1 MNEDTMYDQPVDI
14 PLDSEL
20 MGMTREELAI
30 EIYQLRKQ
38 VVRLAEEVVKTE
50 MSSWQ
55 VQTQHERMEYLV
67 KESGSYTDMLKSQS
81 ADLRDR
87 LKDLNAIKDDLE
99 KTQHTLSESRAKL
112 DRMQRLSHIG
122 SWELDIKSDVI
133 SRSREMMS
141 LIGANGG
148 PEAPA
153 ADPAISMHVH
163 PEDVRIFESNVNRLI
178 SDEVPVTFSCRVV
191 MPDGSLRQIL
201 FSAEVVADEREK
213 VFGIAKDI
221 TPPKTA

>member
-1 MNEDTMYDQPVDI
+1 MNEDTMYDQPVDL
-14 PLDSEL
+14 PPDSEL
-20 MGMTREELAI
+20 IAMTREELAV

-38 VVRLAEEVVKTE
+38 VVRLAEEVVKSE
-50 MSSWQ
+50 MSTWQ

-67 KESGSYTDMLKSQS
+67 KESGSYTDMLKSQA
-81 ADLRDR
+81 ADLRAR
-87 LKDLNAIKDDLE
+87 LKASEAIKDDLDKME
-99 KTQHTLSESRAKL
+99 HTLSENQAKL

-141 LIGANGG
+141 LIGASGS
-148 PEAPA
+148 PEAQA
-153 ADPAISMHVH
+153 ADPAISMHIH

-178 SDEVPVTFSCRVV
+178 SDEVQVSFSCRIVR
-191 MPDGSLRQIL
+191 PDGAVRQLMI
-201 FSAEVVADEREK
+201 SAEVVAGEHEK

-221 TPPKTA
+221 TPQKNA

>member
-1 MNEDTMYDQPVDI
+1 MNEDTMYDQPVDL
-14 PLDSEL
+14 PPDSEL
-20 MGMTREELAI
+20 IAMTREELAV

-38 VVRLAEEVVKTE
+38 VVRLAEEVVKSE
-50 MSSWQ
+50 MSTWQ

-67 KESGSYTDMLKSQS
+67 KESGSYTDMLKSQA
-81 ADLRDR
+81 ADLRAR
-87 LKDLNAIKDDLE
+87 LKASEAIKDDLDKVE
-99 KTQHTLSESRAKL
+99 HTLSENQAKL

-122 SWELDIKSDVI
+122 SWELDIKSDMI
-133 SRSREMMS
+133 SRSHEMMS
-141 LIGANGG
+141 LIGANGS

-178 SDEVPVTFSCRVV
+178 SDESQVSFCCRIVR
-191 MPDGSLRQIL
+191 PDGAVRQFMI
-201 FSAEVVADEREK
+201 SAEVVAGEHEK

-221 TPPKTA
+221 TPQKND